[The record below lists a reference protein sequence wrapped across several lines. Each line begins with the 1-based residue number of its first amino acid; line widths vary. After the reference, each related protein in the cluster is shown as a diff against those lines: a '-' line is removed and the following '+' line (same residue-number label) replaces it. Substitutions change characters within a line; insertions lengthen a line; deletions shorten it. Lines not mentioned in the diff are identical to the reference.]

1 MLGRGGESYHRIQLP
16 DDTWKIMTSL
26 LLSTFLGKNQMLATN
41 QLAVTEMQALWLDE
55 RTMMEMLK

>member
-1 MLGRGGESYHRIQLP
+1 
-16 DDTWKIMTSL
+16 MTSL